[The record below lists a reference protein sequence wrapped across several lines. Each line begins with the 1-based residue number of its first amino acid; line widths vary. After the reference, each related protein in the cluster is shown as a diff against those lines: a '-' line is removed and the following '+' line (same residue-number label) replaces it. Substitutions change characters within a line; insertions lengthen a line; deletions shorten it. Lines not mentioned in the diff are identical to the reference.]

1 MLSREVF
8 EQLVVEGFE
17 RIPEKFRE
25 KMKNV
30 AVLVEDE
37 PSEEIRKREGLSK
50 HETLLG
56 YYHGIPITE
65 RGAFYGMGTVYPDT
79 ITIFQKPIEEM
90 AQGNHERIRETVADT
105 VWHEFAHHF
114 GMDEPEV
121 RRRERERG
129 IDH

>member
-1 MLSREVF
+1 MNRDVF
-8 EQLVVEGFE
+8 ERLVVEGFE
-17 RIPEKFRE
+17 RIPKKFRE

-37 PSEEIRKREGLSK
+37 PSKEIREREELGEN
-50 HETLLG
+50 ETLLG

-90 AQGNHERIRETVADT
+90 AEGDHERIREIVADT

-121 RRRERERG
+121 RRREQKRG
-129 IDH
+129 IQY